1 MKNLT
6 DPIIL
11 AIDTSCDETS
21 VSITRGFE
29 VLSNCLYSQLDLHA
43 KYGGVVPSIARV
55 EHEKKFPGVLEEALE
70 KSGVDKNE
78 IDYIAVTTG
87 PGLAIALEVG
97 VQKAKELA
105 NELGVPLLAVNH
117 MAGHLV
123 SGLAEENVE
132 FPILALLISGGH
144 TEIILMHSFSSYEKV
159 GQTLDDACGEAF
171 DKAARVLGLPY
182 PGGPAISKLAAV
194 AKEKYEVGLKRD
206 NQTLMVIVGPKDRS
220 GESYE
225 LPVPMVYSGDLNVSY
240 SGLKSAF
247 KRLVTRTV
255 TKKDQTEGRARIL
268 SSDELGRLLTE
279 EQKLPLS
286 LAFETAALEA
296 ITRKVALGV
305 EEYQVKEIWLGGGVA
320 ASPVL
325 RSMIEEMAEKA
336 GIKARV
342 PKDKGLMTDNAAMI
356 GIAAYI
362 GLQNKEAG
370 YVKVFE
376 KGRVEKADRDPS
388 WEL

>member
-6 DPIIL
+6 NPIIL

-21 VSITRGFE
+21 VSVTRGFE

-55 EHEKKFPGVLEEALE
+55 EHEKKFPGVLEEGLE
-70 KSGVDKNE
+70 KSGIKKGD

-97 VQKAKELA
+97 VQKAKGLA
-105 NELGVPLLAVNH
+105 GELGIPLIAVNH

-123 SGLAEENVE
+123 SGLTEESVE

-182 PGGPAISKLAAV
+182 PGGPAISKLAGL
-194 AKEKYEVGLKRD
+194 AKEKYEVSLRRD
-206 NQTLMVIVGPKDRS
+206 NQTLMVIVEKKDKAGKR
-220 GESYE
+220 YE

-247 KRLVTRTV
+247 KRLVARMV
-255 TKKDQTEGRARIL
+255 MKEDEGEVEAKIL
-268 SSDELGRLLTE
+268 GSDELGRLLTE

-305 EEYQVKEIWLGGGVA
+305 EEYQVKEVWLGGGVA

-325 RSMIEEMAEKA
+325 RSMIEEIADVA

-342 PKDKGLMTDNAAMI
+342 PTNKGLMTDNAAMI

>member
-6 DPIIL
+6 TPTIL

-43 KYGGVVPSIARV
+43 KYGGVVPSIART

-70 KSGVDKNE
+70 KSGVQKGD
-78 IDYIAVTTG
+78 IDYVAVTTG

-97 VQKAKELA
+97 IQKAKELA
-105 NELGVPLLAVNH
+105 KELDIPLIAVNH
-117 MAGHLV
+117 MAGHLM
-123 SGLAEENVE
+123 SGLTEENVE

-144 TEIILMHSFSSYEKV
+144 TEIILLHDFVHYEKT

-182 PGGPAISKLAAV
+182 PGGPAISKLASE
-194 AKEKYEVGLKRD
+194 AKDKWEVSLRKD
-206 NQTLMVIVGPKDRS
+206 NNSLLVSIRERNGST
-220 GESYE
+220 SYE
-225 LPVPMVYSGDLNVSY
+225 LPVPMVYSGDLNISY

-247 KRLVTRTV
+247 KRLVCKVV
-255 TKKDQTEGRARIL
+255 TGDDKAKTP
-268 SSDELGRLLTE
+268 SSDELGMMLTE
-279 EQKLPLS
+279 DQKQPLS

-296 ITRKVALGV
+296 IVRKVALGV

-325 RSMIEEMAEKA
+325 RSMINKLAEKA
-336 GIKARV
+336 GVRARIPNDKA
-342 PKDKGLMTDNAAMI
+342 LMTDNAAMI
-356 GIAAYI
+356 GIVAYV
-362 GLQNKEAG
+362 GLQNESAG
-370 YVKVFE
+370 YIKVFE
-376 KGRVEKADRDPS
+376 KGRVEKADRDPN